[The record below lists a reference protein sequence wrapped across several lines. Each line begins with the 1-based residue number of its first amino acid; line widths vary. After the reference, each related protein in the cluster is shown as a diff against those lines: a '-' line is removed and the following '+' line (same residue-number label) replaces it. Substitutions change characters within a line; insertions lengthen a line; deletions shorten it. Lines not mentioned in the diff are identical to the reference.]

1 MKLAS
6 AIAFVLVLGALVA
19 CGGSQTPKQPA
30 LGGDAVIKLDCAVEQ
45 AEVYVN
51 DRQLGLCGDLRGGI
65 ALSPGVHRI
74 EIRHDDYHTAYYEL
88 TLAEAERKTLRVDLA
103 LALP

>member
-1 MKLAS
+1 MKLAG
-6 AIAFVLVLGALVA
+6 AIAFALIVGVLVA
-19 CGGSQTPKQPA
+19 CGGSQSPKQPA
-30 LGGDAVIKLDCAVEQ
+30 LGGDAVIKLDCAVAQ

-51 DRQLGLCGDLRGGI
+51 DRQIGLCGDLRGGI

-88 TLAEAERKTLRVDLA
+88 TVATAERKTLRVDLA
-103 LALP
+103 PALP